1 MNEREQQQGS
11 GLKTF
16 IVGAVI
22 VVLIGIWSLFVAW
35 RADIAPSPA
44 LSEDGDKATISEG
57 AAQNGEVELARR
69 IIVYQ
74 TTSVDGVE
82 IVEAVEVEVDDSED
96 LSNAG

>member
-1 MNEREQQQGS
+1 MIEREQQVS

-16 IVGAVI
+16 IAGAAI

-44 LSEDGDKATISEG
+44 LSEDGDKASISEG
-57 AAQNGEVELARR
+57 SAENGEVELARR

-74 TTSVDGVE
+74 TTSIVDGVE
-82 IVEAVEVEVDDSED
+82 IVEAVEVEVEDSED